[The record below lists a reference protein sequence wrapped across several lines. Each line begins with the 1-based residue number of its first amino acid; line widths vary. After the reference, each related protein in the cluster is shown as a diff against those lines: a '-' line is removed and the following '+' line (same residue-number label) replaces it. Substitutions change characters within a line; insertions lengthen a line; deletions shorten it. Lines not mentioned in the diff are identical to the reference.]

1 MLRKKKLTFIIVIE
15 GTEMIKSSCVI
26 REGSRWVEYVAF
38 LSMFWL
44 CIEKEEKGGILRFSN
59 GRQIPINT
67 LE

>member
-1 MLRKKKLTFIIVIE
+1 
-15 GTEMIKSSCVI
+15 MIKSSCVI